1 MHTVIQS
8 FEARSPKVVLDFY
21 FFTEVSIKANRPEK
35 IETLEDA
42 NFNNLVFNI
51 SSVVAKDENNNEKYA
66 IQMTIE
72 TVNSEN
78 NAWSIRLVTFGSFVL
93 DDDGPEE
100 HQKNLVFVL
109 GQNILYGHCREFL
122 ANITARGPYDTV
134 YLPTITFVPDGECKK
149 DALSSN

>member
-1 MHTVIQS
+1 MHTVVQS
-8 FEARSPKVVLDFY
+8 FEARDPKVILDFY

-35 IETLEDA
+35 IKTLEDED
-42 NFNNLVFNI
+42 FNNLAF
-51 SSVVAKDENNNEKYA
+51 SVNSVIAQDDNNSEKFA

-72 TVNSEN
+72 TVNSDN

-93 DDDGPEE
+93 DDDGPED
-100 HQKNLVFVL
+100 HKKNLVFVL

-122 ANITARGPYDTV
+122 ANITSRGPYETV

-149 DALSSN
+149 DAPSSN